1 VRPGDTGCEGH
12 SPELVLL
19 SARHPAASR
28 NRMSIGVSFA
38 AAEYRSPRD
47 QRFGQADGEILI
59 GTLLRRSPRAASD
72 GLERELARLAG
83 RIIPLATSRL
93 SRMGG
98 TVMDEDRFNL
108 ALRGYLKEVGVTSQ
122 REIEKVVREQDLRS
136 GGIRLRMV
144 LTSPDEPA
152 LNHIVEGTIAL
163 A

>member
-1 VRPGDTGCEGH
+1 MP
-12 SPELVLL
+12 
-19 SARHPAASR
+19 
-28 NRMSIGVSFA
+28 IGVSFA
-38 AAEYRSPRD
+38 AAELWIPED

-59 GTLLRRSPRAASD
+59 GTLLRSSPRAASD
-72 GLERELARLAG
+72 GFEREPARVAG
-83 RIIPLATSRL
+83 RMTPLATSRL
-93 SRMGG
+93 NRMGG

-136 GGIRLRMV
+136 GELRLRMV

-152 LNHIVEGTIAL
+152 LNHVVEGTIAL